1 MPKINTFNYLHR
13 MIFYKNRSV
22 LLNADAHAMRS
33 GSAHV
38 KGIGYMRARP
48 YEALVGVSPT
58 STNYNVCMS
67 IMLHDSLADITM

>member
-1 MPKINTFNYLHR
+1 

-67 IMLHDSLADITM
+67 IMPHDSLAYISHVIVRMPLG